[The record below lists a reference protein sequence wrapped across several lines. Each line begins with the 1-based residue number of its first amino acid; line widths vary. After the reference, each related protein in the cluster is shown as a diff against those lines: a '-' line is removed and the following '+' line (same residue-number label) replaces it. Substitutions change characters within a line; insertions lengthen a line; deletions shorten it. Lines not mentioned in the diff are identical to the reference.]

1 MENLLEA
8 YLYANENFLD
18 KLINISRIYKD
29 KSGRIAQA
37 LVDIIK
43 FESDEYIVEDS
54 NVKFPLRIIDVLNDR
69 RFIEIDILLNY
80 SFDTKEVSEDDDLKI
95 KKYRIE
101 LDVVTSK
108 KKLKEI
114 ENFIKNNIENLP

>member
-1 MENLLEA
+1 MRIFKITSDVYYFG
-8 YLYANENFLD
+8 YLVF
-18 KLINISRIYKD
+18 KKD
-29 KSGRIAQA
+29 
-37 LVDIIK
+37 DIIK

-69 RFIEIDILLNY
+69 RFIEIDILLDY

-114 ENFIKNNIENLP
+114 ENFIKNNIENLL